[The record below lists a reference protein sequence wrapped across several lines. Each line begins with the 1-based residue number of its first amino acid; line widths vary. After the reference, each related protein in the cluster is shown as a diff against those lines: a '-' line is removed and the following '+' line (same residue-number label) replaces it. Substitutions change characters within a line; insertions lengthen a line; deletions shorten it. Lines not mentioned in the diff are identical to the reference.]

1 MLGHGNEDNVN
12 FKKPKMVK
20 GLEKHKVVDVA
31 MGEYHTL
38 AMTEDGN
45 VYTWG
50 YGDKAG
56 YFNWMYAQEIGA
68 LGHGDIHHTFVPKKV
83 QFFPENGLKVK
94 MIAAGNYHCAVVCDD
109 DNLYTW
115 GVGLYG
121 VLGNG
126 SNQYALTPALN
137 EDIVH

>member
-1 MLGHGNEDNVN
+1 
-12 FKKPKMVK
+12 MVK

-50 YGDKAG
+50 YGGKAG

-83 QFFPENGLKVK
+83 KFFEENGLKVK

-126 SNQYALTPALN
+126 SNQYALSPALN